1 MKLIELNKLKV
12 NDILKQY
19 DLPQDEVT
27 LTRIDLIKKFKALGL
42 PTRKS
47 ELFSKTGIKS
57 IYEKNYLQ
65 DEKVE
70 LDKQLKTT
78 DNFRIVFKHGL
89 YAPLK
94 SKLPEGMSV
103 HFDKKPVLDNL
114 STNPFYY
121 LSGALNQNFYA
132 IKIKKNVH
140 IEKPLEIVYLDD
152 IYQSQ
157 THMYITLELEVNAS
171 LNLFEKVMTS
181 SSNFFNHTLNVILN
195 EDAKIVHIHQ
205 QEAQDS
211 SDVINTY
218 NYTQNENASAKIY
231 SYQNG
236 SSLSI
241 ALWNIN
247 LAGENADVDFT
258 TLQLPTKKQKLNT
271 LVYIT
276 HNAPNTTSNQLI
288 KQIINDEA
296 KGLVDAKVVAGCNA
310 PGTKANQLC
319 NSLLLSEKANAQAYV
334 KPQLEIF
341 IDDLEASHG
350 ATVGSLKD
358 EELYYLTSRGINE
371 DNARLM
377 LVDAFKKD
385 AYERF
390 PLWAREDIDEYQS
403 NKK

>member
-1 MKLIELNKLKV
+1 MKLIELNKLEATA
-12 NDILKQY
+12 ILKNY
-19 DLPQDEVT
+19 ELPQDEVT
-27 LTRIDLIKKFKALGL
+27 LSRLDSIKQFKALGL

-47 ELFSKTGIKS
+47 ELFFKTGIKS
-57 IYEKNYLQ
+57 IYDKKYFQ
-65 DEKVE
+65 D
-70 LDKQLKTT
+70 DKFEPNSQLTTT

-89 YAPLK
+89 YAPLQ
-94 SKLPEGMSV
+94 SKLPEGVSV
-103 HFDKKPVLDNL
+103 NFDKKPTLNKL

-121 LSGALNQNFYA
+121 LSGALNQNFYE
-132 IKIKKNVH
+132 IKVQKDLHV
-140 IEKPLEIVYLDD
+140 EKPLEIVYLDD

-157 THMYITLELEVNAS
+157 THMYITLELSENAS
-171 LNLFEKVMTS
+171 LNLFEKVITS

-195 EDAKIVHIHQ
+195 KDAKIVHIHQ

-236 SSLSI
+236 ASLCV

-271 LVYIT
+271 LVNIT

-358 EELYYLTSRGINE
+358 EELYYLMSRGINE